1 MVDGLREGT
10 AKSQEMNHVSVLSLA
25 QQAVSTR
32 SVSSGLAPLISIGS
46 GFPSS
51 VPGES
56 STLPAWQTK
65 TVLGLPSI
73 AARKALVTRIC
84 IAVFVAL
91 ALGIAVA
98 VARGRVME
106 AGVVE
111 TLMLFSL
118 LVTNL
123 YPWYLIP
130 IVASL
135 ALWQSRRG
143 LAYIFAGTTLGL
155 AYYPAYVYARFGSGW
170 DELTLHLFLALF
182 LTVPM
187 LIYLIA
193 SVSGFAFRFP
203 SRKISSA

>member
-1 MVDGLREGT
+1 
-10 AKSQEMNHVSVLSLA
+10 
-25 QQAVSTR
+25 
-32 SVSSGLAPLISIGS
+32 
-46 GFPSS
+46 
-51 VPGES
+51 
-56 STLPAWQTK
+56 
-65 TVLGLPSI
+65 
-73 AARKALVTRIC
+73 
-84 IAVFVAL
+84 
-91 ALGIAVA
+91 
-98 VARGRVME
+98 ME
-106 AGVVE
+106 ASVVD

-143 LAYIFAGTTLGL
+143 LSYVFVGTALGL

-170 DELTLHLFLALF
+170 EELHLHLFLALF

-193 SVSGFAFRFP
+193 EASGFVFQKAP
-203 SRKISSA
+203 LDNHHLESSANLVSF

>member
-1 MVDGLREGT
+1 
-10 AKSQEMNHVSVLSLA
+10 
-25 QQAVSTR
+25 
-32 SVSSGLAPLISIGS
+32 
-46 GFPSS
+46 
-51 VPGES
+51 
-56 STLPAWQTK
+56 
-65 TVLGLPSI
+65 
-73 AARKALVTRIC
+73 
-84 IAVFVAL
+84 
-91 ALGIAVA
+91 
-98 VARGRVME
+98 ME
-106 AGVVE
+106 AGVVD

-135 ALWQSRRG
+135 ALWQNRRG
-143 LAYIFAGTTLGL
+143 LGYVFVGTTLGL

-193 SVSGFAFRFP
+193 EASGFVFRFP
-203 SRKISSA
+203 ESPTKRDPLRY

>member
-1 MVDGLREGT
+1 LR
-10 AKSQEMNHVSVLSLA
+10 
-25 QQAVSTR
+25 
-32 SVSSGLAPLISIGS
+32 
-46 GFPSS
+46 
-51 VPGES
+51 
-56 STLPAWQTK
+56 
-65 TVLGLPSI
+65 LPSI
-73 AARKALVTRIC
+73 AARKTLVTQLC
-84 IAVFVAL
+84 VAAFAAL
-91 ALGIAVA
+91 ALAIAVA

-106 AGVVE
+106 AGIVDM
-111 TLMLFSL
+111 LMLFSL

-143 LAYIFAGTTLGL
+143 LSYVFVGTALGL

-170 DELTLHLFLALF
+170 EELHLHLFLALF

-193 SVSGFAFRFP
+193 EASGFVFRFP
-203 SRKISSA
+203 SRPSVSTA